1 MARVHNFSAGPAAL
15 PECVLREAQTEL
27 LDYAGSGMSILE
39 MSHRSATFQSVIDD
53 AEASLRRL
61 LGIPGNYRVLF
72 LQGGATLQFAGIP
85 LNLMR
90 TGRAGYL
97 LTGNFAKL
105 AWKEACRYGEAE
117 VLATSEDTNFDRI
130 PDLEAVGEWAS
141 RNDLDYVYICQNN
154 TIFGTMFTELP
165 PTGATPLVADVSSCF
180 LSLPLEVERYG
191 LIYAGA
197 QKNAGPAGV
206 TVVIVR
212 EDLIENGPARADIC
226 PTYLGYQLQA
236 AKGSMYNTPNTF
248 GIYLCGKVFRWVEQT
263 GGLAAMEARNRA
275 KAELLYDLI
284 DRSEM
289 FHGTAQPGSRS
300 IANVTFRTGDA
311 STDTAFIAFA
321 RERGIEGVKGHRL
334 VGGMRASIYN
344 AVSMESVEALATCMR
359 GFEASWSPR
368 SI

>member
-130 PDLEAVGEWAS
+130 PNLEAVGEWAS
-141 RNDLDYVYICQNN
+141 RNDPDYVYICQNN
-154 TIFGTMFTELP
+154 TIFGTMFSELP
-165 PTGATPLVADVSSCF
+165 LTGATPLVADVSSCF

-206 TVVIVR
+206 TVVIVCD
-212 EDLIENGPARADIC
+212 DLIENGPARADIC

-275 KAELLYDLI
+275 KAELLYDLL
-284 DRSEM
+284 DRSEL
-289 FHGTAQPGSRS
+289 FHGTAQPTSRS
-300 IANVTFRTGDA
+300 IANVTFRTEDA
-311 STDTAFIAFA
+311 NTDAAFIAFA
-321 RERGIEGVKGHRL
+321 RERGIEGIKGHRL

-359 GFEASWSPR
+359 DFEASWSPR